1 VILDKIF
8 GWASEI
14 ERVPIKE
21 RLTALIQFILGYFA
35 WLIILSQKDVVPEI
49 VGQILS
55 FDAQETRNWS
65 LDISLQQ
72 MRNSVKR
79 KVNRAVWQRFNQE
92 LLVKRHFG
100 TQSKRSRTSPFSQP
114 VYSVDQII
122 MESLA
127 VALEVLLHMAQHSLF
142 PVLVGVVEIPLVAV
156 ADYTD
161 ITRSRNDVASRLVV
175 NKGISSIDQLLS
187 DQTFGICNFGSFE
200 VTNQHH
206 SFMEPFFVSLILCLL

>member
-1 VILDKIF
+1 
-8 GWASEI
+8 
-14 ERVPIKE
+14 
-21 RLTALIQFILGYFA
+21 
-35 WLIILSQKDVVPEI
+35 
-49 VGQILS
+49 
-55 FDAQETRNWS
+55 
-65 LDISLQQ
+65 
-72 MRNSVKR
+72 
-79 KVNRAVWQRFNQE
+79 
-92 LLVKRHFG
+92 
-100 TQSKRSRTSPFSQP
+100 
-114 VYSVDQII
+114 